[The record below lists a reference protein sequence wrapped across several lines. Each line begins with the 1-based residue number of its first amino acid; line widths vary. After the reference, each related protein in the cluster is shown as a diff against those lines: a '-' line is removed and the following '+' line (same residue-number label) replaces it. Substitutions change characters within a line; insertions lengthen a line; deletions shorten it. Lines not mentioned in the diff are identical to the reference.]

1 MFAMPTKQRLIL
13 CRCGFVLCCVL
24 PTLAVCFWIAG
35 QSSASPAVNV
45 PAAWATIPS
54 SYLGL
59 IVECDGS
66 SQGGGGVLRL
76 ESVRLVDPET
86 RAILV
91 RAASVDAQP
100 SAAGWQLAARG
111 AAIDTAHLP
120 RLLALLH
127 QPLFGAP
134 SADTPSGTI
143 HARDVIVRTAQST
156 HTFSSLVARLGA
168 DAAGPQATLELTPSD
183 AEPNAVP
190 MRLAIVRDRS
200 GALPVT
206 RWQLDT
212 ARQAL
217 PCALVGSVL
226 PEAARLG
233 PHAQFTGLVS
243 VSLEPD
249 GLTGELTGT
258 LDRVDLDA
266 VVTERFPHQL
276 SGLARVN
283 IESARLEH
291 GKLTDLRGTLAA
303 TGGAISPSLVASAI
317 DHLRLQP
324 ASILPADTAVSIPF
338 DNLAISFALDG
349 RFLRLSPMSKS
360 AAVMSDGQGPLL
372 AVAPGHSVPAV
383 NLLRALLPDNEYQV
397 PATRQTD
404 ALVGLLPVPDLVL
417 ERTASRTT
425 HTPTRLRSSGPAE
438 EAPVLRQP
446 GLR

>member
-1 MFAMPTKQRLIL
+1 MPIKHRLII
-13 CRCGFVLCCVL
+13 CRLGFVLCCVL
-24 PTLAVCFWIAG
+24 PTLAMCLWIAG
-35 QSSASPAVNV
+35 QSSASPAGNV
-45 PAAWATIPS
+45 PSAWATIPS
-54 SYLGL
+54 SCLGL
-59 IVECDGS
+59 VVECDGG
-66 SQGGGGVLRL
+66 SQGDGGVLRL
-76 ESVRLVDPET
+76 ESVRLLDPET

-91 RAASVDAQP
+91 RAASVDAHP

-111 AAIDTAHLP
+111 AVIDAGHLP
-120 RLLALLH
+120 RLFALLH
-127 QPLFGAP
+127 QPLLGSP

-143 HARDVIVRTAQST
+143 QGRDVVLRAAEAT
-156 HTFSSLVARLGA
+156 HTFSSVVARLGA
-168 DAAGPQATLELTPSD
+168 DPAGPQATIELTPSN
-183 AEPNAVP
+183 AQPNTPP

-200 GALPVT
+200 GASPVT

-233 PHAQFTGLVS
+233 IAAEFTGLVS

-258 LDRVDLDA
+258 LEGVDLDA

-283 IESARLEH
+283 VESARLEH
-291 GKLTDLRGTLAA
+291 GKLTDLRGHFTAVH
-303 TGGAISPSLVASAI
+303 GAVSPSLVAAAV
-317 DHLRLQP
+317 DHLRLAP
-324 ASILPADTAVSIPF
+324 AGDLPVEGAAPIAYQQLSF
-338 DNLAISFALDG
+338 GFALDG
-349 RFLRLSPMSKS
+349 RWLRLTATAPES
-360 AAVMSDGQGPLL
+360 ASVLTGERGPLL
-372 AVAPGHSVPAV
+372 AVTPGHAVPAIG
-383 NLLRALLPDNEYQV
+383 LLRALLPGNEYQV

-404 ALVGLLPVPDLVL
+404 ALVGLLPVPDLL
-417 ERTASRTT
+417 PARTASRIT